1 MKTYAA
7 ILTVALSAILLSS
20 NTAQARW
27 VYVHGPYAHPHVLV
41 RRFEPV
47 LAPAISPLVT
57 PEVVVGPHGHLRYVA
72 TL

>member
-27 VYVHGPYAHPHVLV
+27 VYVRGPYAHPHVLV
-41 RRFEPV
+41 RPFEPV
-47 LAPAISPLVT
+47 LSPAISPFVT
-57 PEVVVGPHGHLRYVA
+57 PEVIVGPRGHLHFVA
-72 TL
+72 AS